1 MRKDTKGFRHGRNS
15 KITRMTEALAHAFSY
30 MFAHRRKKKGD
41 FRKLWNTQIN
51 AASRENGF
59 SYSVLTS
66 KLKKA
71 GIALNRKM
79 LSQIAQENPKAFSKI
94 VETVK

>member
-15 KITRMTEALAHAFSY
+15 KITRMTEALAHAFTY

-51 AASRENGF
+51 AMSRENGL
-59 SYSVLTS
+59 SYSVLIS

-79 LSQIAQENPKAFSKI
+79 LSQIAQENPKVFSKI
-94 VETVK
+94 VEATK

>member
-1 MRKDTKGFRHGRNS
+1 
-15 KITRMTEALAHAFSY
+15 MTEALAHAFTY

-41 FRKLWNTQIN
+41 FRMLWNTQIN

-59 SYSVLTS
+59 SYSTLIAN
-66 KLKKA
+66 LKKKSV
-71 GIALNRKM
+71 ALNRKM
-79 LSQIAQENPKAFSKI
+79 LSEIAQENPKVFSKI